1 MRSELSHRDLSFDKE
16 PNWSPLHCENLV
28 SGINLKL
35 ELKSME
41 KETMA
46 GAELPYFICLAFAA
60 VDFKPF
66 HGGFFFFF

>member
-1 MRSELSHRDLSFDKE
+1 
-16 PNWSPLHCENLV
+16 
-28 SGINLKL
+28 
-35 ELKSME
+35 ME

-66 HGGFFFFF
+66 HGGFFFFLTLPMRVKQARPPSLFLAVEKILM